1 MKTEFRRKKLRE
13 GSGKPI
19 YLIDEP
25 ASNLHSTAQLNM
37 VSDFEKLV
45 EDTTVIY
52 TTHSQYLISQ
62 SNIKNTYVVSRSDG
76 SVSCVRWGDY
86 IKGKDANISYY
97 QPLYDCLQIVPNSFD
112 IPWNQAIIT
121 EGPSDATTLEVMQ
134 LVMGEEAT
142 HVIYPGASASN
153 LSTLISLNIGWSASF
168 KILLDS
174 DTEGKK
180 QKTRYMREFALPES
194 QFVMHSEKRPEIE
207 RMFDKAEL
215 IELYKFAFNEQISTV
230 NKKQFLQLMRLLFVK
245 AKSENPQIASLI
257 GDSTKRRFEKLFQ
270 ALKQ

>member
-37 VSDFEKLV
+37 VNDFVKLV

-62 SNIKNTYVVSRSDG
+62 SNVKNTYVVSRSDG
-76 SVSCVRWGDY
+76 TVSCTKWGDY

-134 LVMGEEAT
+134 LVLGEKGT
-142 HVIYPGASASN
+142 HVIYPGTSASN
-153 LSTLISLNIGWSASF
+153 LSTLISLNIAWSASF

-174 DTEGKK
+174 DTEGKN
-180 QKTRYMREFALPES
+180 
-194 QFVMHSEKRPEIE
+194 KRPAI
-207 RMFDKAEL
+207 
-215 IELYKFAFNEQISTV
+215 
-230 NKKQFLQLMRLLFVK
+230 
-245 AKSENPQIASLI
+245 
-257 GDSTKRRFEKLFQ
+257 
-270 ALKQ
+270 